1 MAVLTVGVGQ
11 SIQAAIDAAQPGDTV
26 QVAAGSYVNQF
37 LSVFK
42 DITLMAVGGFVVLTE
57 TGSPPNG
64 KAMIDEGGNV
74 TISGFDV
81 SGVTV
86 PDANGAAIRYE
97 YGSLRLFDD
106 YFHGNQNGIL
116 GAPDP
121 NGSIV
126 IDHSEFAFNGVGGSG
141 STHDIYVGAIANF
154 TLTNS
159 YVHDA
164 NQGHEVKSRAA
175 NNVIQNNRI
184 FDNNAPASYSVDL
197 PNGGN
202 ATITGNVI
210 QQGPNSPN
218 QNVFAYGEEGLV
230 AGHTNN
236 VAMSGNTIV
245 NDRSGGVG
253 ILNPTGVGLLNFT
266 GNAEFGLANPL
277 GASVLGARPIL
288 DLSPIGFIAG
298 SGGSPAP
305 TPPPQPPPTPEP
317 PPQPIPTPPPPPP
330 PLPLTLDQYHALES
344 SLFTSYAQTH
354 PAVWSNSGALSAIV
368 TELTSKTVLTTP
380 PGGDL
385 WTPR

>member
-1 MAVLTVGVGQ
+1 MTILTVSAGG

-42 DITLMAVGGFVVLTE
+42 DITLMAVGGFAVMTE
-57 TGSPPNG
+57 TIQPPNG

-74 TISGFDV
+74 TISGFDI

-97 YGSLRLFDD
+97 YGNLTLYND
-106 YFHGNQNGIL
+106 YFHGNQDGIL

-121 NGSIV
+121 NGSIT

-141 STHDIYVGAIANF
+141 GTHDIYIGAIANF

-159 YVHDA
+159 YIHDA
-164 NQGHEVKSRAA
+164 IQGHEVKSRAA

-184 FDNNAPASYSVDL
+184 FDNNSPASYSIDL
-197 PNGGN
+197 SNGGN

-218 QNVFAYGEEGLV
+218 QNIIAYGEEGLV

-236 VAMSGNTIV
+236 VTFTGNTVI
-245 NDRSGGVG
+245 NDRGNGVG
-253 ILNPTGVGLLNFT
+253 ILNPTGVGLTSFT
-266 GNAEFGLANPL
+266 GNSVFNLANPL
-277 GASVLGARPIL
+277 GGSILAVRPVL
-288 DLSPIGFIAG
+288 DLSPIGFL
-298 SGGSPAP
+298 GGTPATPTTPSPPAP
-305 TPPPQPPPTPEP
+305 TPPPPPT
-317 PPQPIPTPPPPPP
+317 PTPPPPP
-330 PLPLTLDQYHALES
+330 LTIDQYHTLMINDFS
-344 SLFTSYAQTH
+344 TYAATH
-354 PAVWSNSGALSAIV
+354 PAVWLSSSALSAI
-368 TELTSKTVLTTP
+368 TFEITTKVIP
-380 PGGDL
+380 TTHVAGDL
-385 WTPR
+385 WS